1 MKIMLLNDGE
11 TYSDINGCKIV
22 ELPDNFEPNDIKDAL
37 SNIRK
42 GIPDVNVKVEAQL
55 GKHGEWINGFIKSQ

>member
-22 ELPDNFEPNDIKDAL
+22 ELPDNFEPNDIEDAL
-37 SNIRK
+37 RNIK
-42 GIPDVNVKVEAQL
+42 NGVQDVNVELEAVL
-55 GKHGEWINGFIKSQ
+55 GVHGEWTND